1 MKRVLVAAIVFLPAV
16 LLGAEASVSPAEKA
30 ASQVVTPELLRSHVR
45 FLASDLLEGRGT
57 ATRGDQLAEAY
68 CQAQMEAMGL
78 KPGAPGGSWYQEVPL
93 VGLTARFSGPALF
106 RSERGTAEGQ
116 PGGNFV
122 AVAGVQKP
130 EVRIENAE
138 IVFVGYGIVAP
149 EYQWDDFKDVD
160 VKGKVLL
167 VMNNDPENDP
177 NLFAGK
183 TRLWYGRWDYKYM
196 MAGKKGAAGAIII
209 HTTHSAGYPWQVVQT
224 SWAGENFQLPE
235 DGSPRSQINMW
246 ATEELSK
253 KLAELG
259 GKDLDALRAS
269 AESRSFHPVPLGVTL
284 SFGFANTISRK
295 QSENVIGMLPGAD
308 PKLAGEAVFYTAHHD
323 HFGIKAGAKGAD
335 ASAASGQKVD
345 DIYNGAVDNASG
357 VASILGVA
365 AAFTHLPKAP
375 RRSVYFAFV
384 TAEEQGLLGS
394 EYLAKNPPLPAGRIA
409 ADINIDSANWFGK
422 TRDVSLVGLGKS
434 SVDAEVETLA
444 KWQGRRVE
452 PDQFPDQGIFY
463 RSDQFSLAK
472 VGVPAAYIKFGTDV
486 IGKPKDWGTEQVEFY
501 RKNIYH
507 QPSDEL
513 NDTWDFAGAVEDA
526 QLAFLVGNR
535 IANADAMPRWNKGD
549 EFEAVRLKALA
560 DTKPH

>member
-1 MKRVLVAAIVFLPAV
+1 
-16 LLGAEASVSPAEKA
+16 
-30 ASQVVTPELLRSHVR
+30 
-45 FLASDLLEGRGT
+45 
-57 ATRGDQLAEAY
+57 
-68 CQAQMEAMGL
+68 
-78 KPGAPGGSWYQEVPL
+78 
-93 VGLTARFSGPALF
+93 LTARFSGPALF

-253 KLAELG
+253 KLAQLG

-269 AESRSFHPVPLGVTL
+269 AESRSFRPVPLGVTL

-295 QSENVIGMLPGAD
+295 QSENVIGMLPGSD

-323 HFGIKAGAKGAD
+323 HFGIKAGAKAAD
-335 ASAASGQKVD
+335 ASTAAGQKVD

-434 SVDAEVETLA
+434 SVDADVEALA

-535 IANADAMPRWNKGD
+535 IANADAMPQWKKGD

>member
-1 MKRVLVAAIVFLPAV
+1 MKRLVAAAV
-16 LLGAEASVSPAEKA
+16 LSLPVILFGAEAVVTPAEKT
-30 ASQVVTPELLRSHVR
+30 ASQVITPELLRSHVR

-78 KPGAPGGSWYQEVPL
+78 KPGAPGGGWYQEVPL
-93 VGLTARFSGPALF
+93 VGLTAQFSGPALF
-106 RSERGTAEGQ
+106 RSERGTVEGQ
-116 PGGNFV
+116 PGGNFI
-122 AVAGVQKP
+122 AASGVQKS
-130 EVRIENAE
+130 EVRIDNAE

-160 VKGKVLL
+160 LRGKVLL

-196 MAGKKGAAGAIII
+196 MGGKKGAAGVIII

-235 DGSPRSQINMW
+235 DGSPRTQIKMW

-253 KLAELG
+253 KIAELG

-269 AESRSFHPVPLGVTL
+269 AESRSFRPVPLGVTL
-284 SFGFANTISRK
+284 SFGFANTINRK
-295 QSENVIGMLPGAD
+295 QSENVVGMLPGSD

-323 HFGIKAGAKGAD
+323 HFGIKTGAKTVDTSTA
-335 ASAASGQKVD
+335 GQKTD

-365 AAFTHLPKAP
+365 AAFAHLPKPP
-375 RRSVYFAFV
+375 RRSTYFAFV

-394 EYLAKNPPLPAGRIA
+394 EYLARNPPLPAGRIA

-434 SVDAEVETLA
+434 SVDADVEALA

-513 NDTWDFAGAVEDA
+513 NDMWDFSGAVEDA
-526 QLAFLVGNR
+526 QLAFLVGDR
-535 IANADAMPRWNKGD
+535 IANADTMPVWKKGD
-549 EFEAVRLKALA
+549 EFEAVRQRALA
-560 DTKPH
+560 SLKPQ